1 VDLIWDG
8 IREAFRIM
16 ASGDYSV
23 WEIALRSV
31 LVSGTATAIALLIGI
46 TVGAAIAFNE
56 FPGRNLAFSLVN
68 TGMGLPPVVVGLIV
82 AITFWRSGPLGDLRL
97 IYTPAAMVIA
107 QLVIAAPIVTGFT
120 AAALRNLHPRLRAQI
135 YGLGASRFQMLWL
148 VLWEAKLPLL
158 AAVMAGFGGAISE
171 IGASHGGRQ
180 PGRRHADNDHGNRAG
195 SQQGPVRGGH
205 CPLPHPSDADLP
217 CERDLDDG
225 AAAGAALLSH
235 PKLSLRDV
243 RVRRGK
249 AELIKVPHLD
259 VPTGEVLVIVG
270 PNGAGK
276 SILLETLALLQ
287 RPTQGR
293 VLFEGQPVDGRE
305 LALRRRMAVVFQDP
319 LLLRRS
325 VADNVAMGLRL
336 RGVPRS
342 VRRDKAAHWMHRFG
356 IAHLVRRSALTLS
369 GGEAQRANLARAFA
383 LAPEV
388 LLLDEPFSALDPPT
402 REDLLDDLA
411 QALRDTGVTTIF
423 VTHDRAEALRL
434 GDRVAVMMGGSIRQV
449 GTAAEVFAAPVDE
462 EVAAFV
468 GVETIVGGR
477 VQSLAD
483 DLATIDVSG
492 AAVQAIVPSLDSGG
506 EVLVCL
512 RPEDVVLEP
521 AGLDSHPTSARNHLR
536 GTVRRITTVG
546 GQVRVVLD
554 CGFTLVAL
562 ITKRSLE
569 EMSLGVGDEVVAS
582 FKATAVHVIPRRT
595 A

>member
-1 VDLIWDG
+1 
-8 IREAFRIM
+8 
-16 ASGDYSV
+16 
-23 WEIALRSV
+23 
-31 LVSGTATAIALLIGI
+31 
-46 TVGAAIAFNE
+46 
-56 FPGRNLAFSLVN
+56 
-68 TGMGLPPVVVGLIV
+68 
-82 AITFWRSGPLGDLRL
+82 
-97 IYTPAAMVIA
+97 
-107 QLVIAAPIVTGFT
+107 
-120 AAALRNLHPRLRAQI
+120 
-135 YGLGASRFQMLWL
+135 
-148 VLWEAKLPLL
+148 
-158 AAVMAGFGGAISE
+158 
-171 IGASHGGRQ
+171 
-180 PGRRHADNDHGNRAG
+180 
-195 SQQGPVRGGH
+195 
-205 CPLPHPSDADLP
+205 
-217 CERDLDDG
+217 
-225 AAAGAALLSH
+225 LSH

-342 VRRDKAAHWMHRFG
+342 VRRDKAAHWMRRFG
-356 IAHLVRRSALTLS
+356 IDHLARRSALTLS

-483 DLATIDVSG
+483 DLATIDVGG
-492 AAVQAIVPSLDSGG
+492 AVVQAIVPSLDSGG

-521 AGLDSHPTSARNHLR
+521 AGLDGHPTSARNHLR

-554 CGFTLVAL
+554 CGFTLVAF

-582 FKATAVHVIPRRT
+582 FKATAVHVIPRAT
-595 A
+595 

>member
-1 VDLIWDG
+1 
-8 IREAFRIM
+8 
-16 ASGDYSV
+16 
-23 WEIALRSV
+23 
-31 LVSGTATAIALLIGI
+31 VS
-46 TVGAAIAFNE
+46 E
-56 FPGRNLAFSLVN
+56 
-68 TGMGLPPVVVGLIV
+68 
-82 AITFWRSGPLGDLRL
+82 
-97 IYTPAAMVIA
+97 
-107 QLVIAAPIVTGFT
+107 
-120 AAALRNLHPRLRAQI
+120 
-135 YGLGASRFQMLWL
+135 
-148 VLWEAKLPLL
+148 
-158 AAVMAGFGGAISE
+158 
-171 IGASHGGRQ
+171 
-180 PGRRHADNDHGNRAG
+180 
-195 SQQGPVRGGH
+195 
-205 CPLPHPSDADLP
+205 
-217 CERDLDDG
+217 
-225 AAAGAALLSH
+225 

-249 AELIKVPHLD
+249 AELVRVPHLD
-259 VPTGEVLVIVG
+259 VLEREVLVVVG

-293 VLFEGQPVDGRE
+293 ALFEGQPVNGRE

-336 RGVPRS
+336 RGVPGS
-342 VRRDKAAHWMHRFG
+342 IRRDKAAFWMDHFG
-356 IAHLVRRSALTLS
+356 IAHLAKRSALTVS

-383 LAPEV
+383 LDPEV
-388 LLLDEPFSALDPPT
+388 LLLDEPFSALDQPT
-402 REDLLDDLA
+402 REELLDDLSD
-411 QALRDTGVTTIF
+411 ALRDTGVTTVF

-434 GDRVAVMMGGSIRQV
+434 GDRVAVMMGGHIRQV

-462 EVAAFV
+462 DVAAFV

-483 DLATIDVSG
+483 GLATIGVGG
-492 AAVQAIVPSLDSGG
+492 ATVQAIVPRLDSGG

-521 AGLDSHPTSARNHLR
+521 AGLDSRPTSARNHLP
-536 GTVRRITTVG
+536 GTVRRVTTLG

-562 ITKRSLE
+562 ITKQSLE
-569 EMSLGVGDEVVAS
+569 EMGLKVGDEVVAS

-595 A
+595 